1 MDTNSNQLFREGFCE
16 KAAELGVLPS
26 ELLAYSATKQAEGP
40 GIVETYL
47 KPLLGIGWKGSLLAG
62 GLGLAAGGAT
72 GALANYLY
80 NKSKFNLDPDDSML
94 SGYSPLDEAKKIH
107 LLAKYK
113 NGVKLIKQD
122 LN

>member
-1 MDTNSNQLFREGFCE
+1 MDNNSNQLFREGFCE

-26 ELLAYSATKQAEGP
+26 ELLAYSATKQATGP
-40 GIVETYL
+40 SFFDKYITPFLEY
-47 KPLLGIGWKGSLLAG
+47 GWKGSLIAG

-80 NKSKFNLDPDDSML
+80 NKSKFNLDPEDSML
-94 SGYSPLDEAKKIH
+94 AGYSPLDEAKKIH